1 MFHSNFYAHERSCEG
16 LLLSNNKIKKQ
27 KSRIQK
33 KTENKNKK
41 AKKEAED

>member
-1 MFHSNFYAHERSCEG
+1 MFHFNFYAHKRSCEG
-16 LLLSNNKIKKQ
+16 VFLSTNKIKKQ
-27 KSRIQK
+27 KSKIQK